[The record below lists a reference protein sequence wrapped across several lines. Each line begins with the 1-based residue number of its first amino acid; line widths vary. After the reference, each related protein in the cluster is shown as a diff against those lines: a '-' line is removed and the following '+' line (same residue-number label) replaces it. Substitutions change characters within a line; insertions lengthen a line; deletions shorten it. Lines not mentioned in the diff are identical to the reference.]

1 MWRTHVRAIQKEKNP
16 SSWSIFS
23 KYCHKL
29 KEFYLQDKP
38 EGRLSEVPSNYLD
51 FTRRKSV
58 NELIMTESNPYPI

>member
-1 MWRTHVRAIQKEKNP
+1 MYERFRKKKNP

-38 EGRLSEVPSNYLD
+38 EGRLKEVPSNSLD

>member
-1 MWRTHVRAIQKEKNP
+1 MWRTHVRAIQKEKIP

-38 EGRLSEVPSNYLD
+38 EGRLREVPLNYFD

-58 NELIMTESNPYPI
+58 NELIMTESTPYPI

>member
-1 MWRTHVRAIQKEKNP
+1 MYERFRKKKNP

-38 EGRLSEVPSNYLD
+38 EGRLREVPPNYL
-51 FTRRKSV
+51 TLQEE
-58 NELIMTESNPYPI
+58 NLLTN